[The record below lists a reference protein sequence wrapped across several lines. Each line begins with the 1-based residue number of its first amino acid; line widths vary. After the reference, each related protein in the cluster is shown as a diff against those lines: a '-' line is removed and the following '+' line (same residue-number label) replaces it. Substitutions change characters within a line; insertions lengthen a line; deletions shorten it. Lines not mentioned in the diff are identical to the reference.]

1 MLLPVPRGRQQ
12 ERSGCRG
19 CDKRQGRRQGVGAGG
34 DDVAGAYDGE
44 GETRNIYFLS
54 LQSIDIIV

>member
-1 MLLPVPRGRQQ
+1 VDDNRKGR
-12 ERSGCRG
+12 
-19 CDKRQGRRQGVGAGG
+19 DVVGATSDRDNDKVWELGG
-34 DDVAGAYDGE
+34 DGAARAYDGE